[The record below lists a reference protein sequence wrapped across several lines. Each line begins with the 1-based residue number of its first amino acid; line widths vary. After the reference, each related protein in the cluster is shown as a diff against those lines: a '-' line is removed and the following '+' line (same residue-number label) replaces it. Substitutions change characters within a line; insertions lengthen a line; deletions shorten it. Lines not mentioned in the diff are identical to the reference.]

1 MVASW
6 QLRAIGFGRHAIQHR
21 VEAGRLHRRYR
32 GVYSVGHRRL
42 TVKGQRMAAVLAC
55 GPDAVLSHKN
65 AIAHAEL
72 RPPRDGPIDVTVPG
86 RTRKGQPGICVH
98 SVRSLDP
105 RDRRILDGI
114 PVTSVERALLDYAEQ
129 VDNQELR
136 HALDESERRGL
147 ITRASIEAMLA
158 RNPGRKGAT
167 PLRAELDKMLGVDPP
182 WTQSELQRAMLALIR
197 ENGLPEPKTEVP
209 LGAYRVD
216 LYWPEHRLALELDG
230 YEFHKGRKVFR
241 SDRRKD
247 GKLKIKGID
256 VFRVT
261 EDRIRYEPDELL
273 GDVTALLDGAA
284 SGR

>member
-1 MVASW
+1 
-6 QLRAIGFGRHAIQHR
+6 
-21 VEAGRLHRRYR
+21 
-32 GVYSVGHRRL
+32 
-42 TVKGQRMAAVLAC
+42 MAAVLAC
-55 GPDAVLSHKN
+55 GPDAALSHKN

-98 SVRSLDP
+98 NVRSLDP

-114 PVTSVERALLDYAEQ
+114 PVTSVERTLLDYAEQ

-136 HALDESERRGL
+136 HALDEAERRVL

-158 RNPGRKGAT
+158 RNPGRKGAKT
-167 PLRAELDKMLGVDPP
+167 LTAELDKMLGKVPP

-209 LGAYRVD
+209 LGDYRVEE
-216 LYWPEHRLALELDG
+216 YWPEHRLAVELDS
-230 YEFHKGRKVFR
+230 YEFHRGRKVFR

-247 GKLKIKGID
+247 GKLKLAAID

-261 EDRIRYEPDELL
+261 EDRIREELDELL
-273 GDVTALLDGAA
+273 SDLTAMLYGGA